1 MNILQKPSIRRSP
14 TSLLLFTKNKIN
26 IMSFT
31 QYYQV
36 MGERDYTFSVKR
48 LQQEFLQTEHI
59 GRYFYHVQET
69 SSTMDLLDALIQP
82 SMKKPSDNSGS
93 SNMEHKAQMG
103 APTGLTVLADKQ
115 TAGRGRKG
123 RTWQSN
129 DAENIYVSILF
140 RVEFGMFD
148 QLIKLNLGL
157 ALAIVRTCH
166 DFGIKDA
173 GIKWPNDVWAPVNEK
188 ENGEYGPY
196 RKLSGMLVNTSQIGN
211 EVRAICG
218 IGLNVNESLR
228 SSELS
233 LTAISM
239 SDIVGK
245 KFLREQVLASICNHL
260 EKVLSM
266 NMEEMLLVYKQ
277 HDILTG
283 KRIMVHQSD
292 QPPVEAVAI
301 GYSKFGNLQVQFVR
315 DGTVKELISEEVSI
329 RL

>member
-1 MNILQKPSIRRSP
+1 
-14 TSLLLFTKNKIN
+14 
-26 IMSFT
+26 
-31 QYYQV
+31 
-36 MGERDYTFSVKR
+36 
-48 LQQEFLQTEHI
+48 
-59 GRYFYHVQET
+59 
-69 SSTMDLLDALIQP
+69 MDLLDALIQP
-82 SMKKPSDNSGS
+82 SMNKSIDNSSS
-93 SNMEHKAQMG
+93 SNMEQRAQVG
-103 APTGLTVLADKQ
+103 APTGLTVLANKQ

-123 RTWQSN
+123 RAWQSN

-140 RVEFGMFD
+140 RVDFGMFD

-157 ALAIVRTCH
+157 ALAVVETCH
-166 DFGIKDA
+166 DFGIKNA
-173 GIKWPNDVWAPVNEK
+173 GIKWPNDVWVPVNEK

-218 IGLNVNESLR
+218 IGLNVNESFQ

-239 SDIVGK
+239 SDILGK
-245 KFLREQVLASICNHL
+245 KLLREHVLASVCNHL

-266 NMEEMLLVYKQ
+266 NMEEMLLVYRQ
-277 HDILTG
+277 HDILMG
-283 KRIMVHQSD
+283 KHIMVHQSD

-301 GYSKFGNLQVQFVR
+301 GYSKFGNLKVQFVQ
-315 DGTVKELISEEVSI
+315 DGSVKELISEEVSI